1 MSLGLAVMK
10 MNLEAIKQE
19 IQSAITSEA
28 VTVEVSQTG
37 SQLTVIF
44 NRPRD
49 KTVDFTALADQ
60 TVDIL
65 NRQPL
70 GRINFVKFY
79 GRKTGGTPEWEY
91 AEPLSPPPPQ
101 AVIQEKLQTSLSE
114 FGQRFQ
120 FYNQTITAAS
130 ALAIFLM
137 LLLGGLFPNG
147 KWEYKTVYVRAKT
160 VSSDAY
166 PKFSAKEVSLM
177 ELESEVEKLGK
188 QGWELV
194 DSFVEDETVHPNF
207 GQSNLVV
214 GLQPNVRPNRVVL
227 LFKRK
232 TWF

>member
-1 MSLGLAVMK
+1 MK
-10 MNLEAIKQE
+10 TNLETIKQE
-19 IQSAITSEA
+19 IQGAIASEA

-44 NRPRD
+44 NRPKD

-60 TVDIL
+60 VVDIL

-91 AEPLSPPPPQ
+91 AEPLSSPPSQ
-101 AVIQEKLQTSLSE
+101 AVIQEKLQTGLSE

-130 ALAIFLM
+130 ALAIVLM
-137 LLLGGLFPNG
+137 LLLRGLFPND
-147 KWEYKTVYVRAKT
+147 KWEYKMVSVRAT
-160 VSSDAY
+160 EVSSEVY
-166 PKFSAKEVSLM
+166 SKFSAKEVSLIK
-177 ELESEVEKLGK
+177 LESEVEKLGK

-207 GQSNLVV
+207 GNEKYVT

-232 TWF
+232 TWL

>member
-1 MSLGLAVMK
+1 MK
-10 MNLEAIKQE
+10 TNLEAIKQA
-19 IQSAITSEA
+19 IQGAIASEA

-101 AVIQEKLQTSLSE
+101 AVIQETLQTGLSE

-120 FYNQTITAAS
+120 FYNQTITATS

-137 LLLGGLFPNG
+137 LLLG
-147 KWEYKTVYVRAKT
+147 
-160 VSSDAY
+160 D
-166 PKFSAKEVSLM
+166 FSRIASGSTRQYMLRQ
-177 ELESEVEKLGK
+177 K
-188 QGWELV
+188 QYL
-194 DSFVEDETVHPNF
+194 
-207 GQSNLVV
+207 
-214 GLQPNVRPNRVVL
+214 
-227 LFKRK
+227 
-232 TWF
+232 

>member
-1 MSLGLAVMK
+1 MK
-10 MNLEAIKQE
+10 TNLEVIRQE
-19 IQSAITSEA
+19 IQGAIASEA

-101 AVIQEKLQTSLSE
+101 AVIQEKLQTGLSE
-114 FGQRFQ
+114 LGQRFQ
-120 FYNQTITAAS
+120 FYSQTITAAS

-137 LLLGGLFPNG
+137 LLLGGLFPNS
-147 KWEYKTVYVRAKT
+147 KSVYVRAET

-166 PKFSAKEVSLM
+166 PEFSTKEVSVM
-177 ELESEVEKLGK
+177 ELESKVKKLGK

-194 DSFVEDETVHPNF
+194 DSFVENETVHPNF
-207 GQSNLVV
+207 GQSNLVL

>member
-1 MSLGLAVMK
+1 MK
-10 MNLEAIKQE
+10 TNLEAIRQQ
-19 IQSAITSEA
+19 IQGAIA
-28 VTVEVSQTG
+28 PAGVTVEVSQTG

-101 AVIQEKLQTSLSE
+101 GVIQEKLQTGLSE
-114 FGQRFQ
+114 FWQRFQ
-120 FYNQTITAAS
+120 FYNQTVTAAS

-137 LLLGGLFPNG
+137 LLLGGLFPNS
-147 KWEYKTVYVRAKT
+147 KWEYKTVYVRAET
-160 VSSDAY
+160 VSYVY
-166 PKFSAKEVSLM
+166 PKLSTKEVSLI

-207 GQSNLVV
+207 GNEEYVT

-232 TWF
+232 RWF

>member
-1 MSLGLAVMK
+1 MK
-10 MNLEAIKQE
+10 TNLEAIRQE
-19 IQSAITSEA
+19 IQGAIA
-28 VTVEVSQTG
+28 PAGVTVEVSQTG

-101 AVIQEKLQTSLSE
+101 AVIPKKLQTGLSE

-137 LLLGGLFPNG
+137 LLLGGLFPNS
-147 KWEYKTVYVRAKT
+147 KWEYKTVYVSAKT

-166 PKFSAKEVSLM
+166 SNFSAKEVSLI

-194 DSFVEDETVHPNF
+194 DSFVENETVHPNF
-207 GQSNLVV
+207 SQSNIVV

>member
-1 MSLGLAVMK
+1 MK
-10 MNLEAIKQE
+10 TNLEAIRQE
-19 IQSAITSEA
+19 IQGAIASEA

-65 NRQPL
+65 NRQLL

-101 AVIQEKLQTSLSE
+101 AVIQEKLQTGLSE

-137 LLLGGLFPNG
+137 LLLGGLFPNS
-147 KWEYKTVYVRAKT
+147 KWAYKTVYVRAET

-166 PKFSAKEVSLM
+166 PKFSAKEVSVM

-194 DSFVEDETVHPNF
+194 DSFVENETVHPNF
-207 GQSNLVV
+207 GNEEYVT

>member
-1 MSLGLAVMK
+1 MK
-10 MNLEAIKQE
+10 TNLEAIKQE
-19 IQSAITSEA
+19 IQGAIA
-28 VTVEVSQTG
+28 PAGVTVEVSQTG

-65 NRQPL
+65 NRQSL

-101 AVIQEKLQTSLSE
+101 AVIQEKLQTGLSE

-120 FYNQTITAAS
+120 FYNQTVTAAS

-137 LLLGGLFPNG
+137 LLLGGLFPNS
-147 KWEYKTVYVRAKT
+147 KWEYKTAYVRAET
-160 VSSDAY
+160 VSLNAY
-166 PKFSAKEVSLM
+166 PKFSAKEVSLI
-177 ELESEVEKLGK
+177 ELESEVSRGGSWWILLSRMK
-188 QGWELV
+188 QCIPILA
-194 DSFVEDETVHPNF
+194 TRN
-207 GQSNLVV
+207 
-214 GLQPNVRPNRVVL
+214 
-227 LFKRK
+227 
-232 TWF
+232 T

>member
-1 MSLGLAVMK
+1 MK
-10 MNLEAIKQE
+10 TNLEAIKQA
-19 IQSAITSEA
+19 IQGAIASEA

-101 AVIQEKLQTSLSE
+101 AVIQETLQTGLSE

-137 LLLGGLFPNG
+137 LLLGGLFPNS
-147 KWEYKTVYVRAKT
+147 KWEYKTVYVTAKT
-160 VSSDAY
+160 VSLGAY

-207 GQSNLVV
+207 GNEEYVT

>member
-1 MSLGLAVMK
+1 MK
-10 MNLEAIKQE
+10 TNLEAIRQQ
-19 IQSAITSEA
+19 IQGAIA
-28 VTVEVSQTG
+28 PAGVTVEVSQTG

-101 AVIQEKLQTSLSE
+101 GVIQEKLQTGLSE
-114 FGQRFQ
+114 FWQRFQ
-120 FYNQTITAAS
+120 FYNQTVTAAS

-137 LLLGGLFPNG
+137 LLLGRLFPNS
-147 KWEYKTVYVRAKT
+147 KWEYKTVYVRAET
-160 VSSDAY
+160 VSYVY
-166 PKFSAKEVSLM
+166 PKLSTKEVSLI

-207 GQSNLVV
+207 GNEEYVT

-232 TWF
+232 RWF